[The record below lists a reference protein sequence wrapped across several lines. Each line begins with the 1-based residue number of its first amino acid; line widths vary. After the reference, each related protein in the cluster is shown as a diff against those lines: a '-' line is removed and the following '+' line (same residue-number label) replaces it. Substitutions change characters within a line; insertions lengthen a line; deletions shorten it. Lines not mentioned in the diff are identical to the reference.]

1 MYSVNGGQI
10 FDGIKDGILNGLKSI
25 INAIIKGINKVISI
39 PFKGINSALS
49 RIKSIDIFGLKPFDW
64 IKTLSIPQIPQLA
77 KGNVAYSPLVAQ
89 FGEYTGANQNPEIT
103 APQSIL
109 KDTFDEVLSRHETG
123 NGNNNKPM
131 YVSIYVGKEKIGD
144 ILLEDL
150 REMKRQTGKNLEAL
164 VGG

>member
-1 MYSVNGGQI
+1 M
-10 FDGIKDGILNGLKSI
+10 
-25 INAIIKGINKVISI
+25 
-39 PFKGINSALS
+39 
-49 RIKSIDIFGLKPFDW
+49 KPFNW
-64 IKTLSIPQIPQLA
+64 INTIGIPQIPQLA

-89 FGEYTGANQNPEIT
+89 FGEYAGASQNPEIT

-109 KDTFDEVLSRHETG
+109 RDTFDEVLSKHETG
-123 NGNNNKPM
+123 NGNDDKPI

-150 REMKRQTGKNLEAL
+150 REKKRQTGKNLEAL